1 MRGYSQSYT
10 HWLGGYLLAFGNSLR
25 GLLAFS
31 LITLGV
37 MVSKRGVARNVI
49 HPLIWG
55 QVMRS
60 GVTLLPILLFLAC
73 ALGLVVIGQTVSLTN
88 RVGAQDFLGRVMLS
102 VVVRE
107 LGPML
112 AALVVLVRMGTA
124 TVIEL
129 GTARSSREVE
139 VLESLGIDP
148 IHYLVVP
155 RVIGMC
161 LGVVCLTVY
170 GILAALI
177 SGYLWAFVQEI
188 PILPGAYF
196 SQLAG
201 ALHPIDFLSLGIKS
215 GALGLIIAL
224 VSCYHGLANPLHVE
238 DLPRAAM
245 RALSQGVVLCVV
257 LDALF
262 LLIYLFL

>member
-1 MRGYSQSYT
+1 MRDYRQSYT
-10 HWLGGYLLAFGNSLR
+10 RWIGGYILAFGSSLR

-37 MVSKRGVARNVI
+37 LVSKRGVARNVI

-60 GVTLLPILLFLAC
+60 GVALLPILLFLAC

-88 RVGAQDFLGRVMLS
+88 RVGAQDFLGRVMVS

-129 GTARSSREVE
+129 GTARSSREIE
-139 VLESLGIDP
+139 VLEGLGIDP

-155 RVIGMC
+155 RVIGMS

-170 GILAALI
+170 GILAALV

-196 SQLAG
+196 NQLAG

-215 GALGLIIAL
+215 GALGLTIAL

-245 RALSQGVVLCVV
+245 RALSQGVVLCVA